1 MDIGIELGN
10 IAHALKALK
19 EAKVIRTKNL
29 VGDLGEYY
37 CSQIFNIQLHMCPV
51 KIWTSYYKV

>member
-19 EAKVIRTKNL
+19 EAKVIRTKKSSWGFRRIL
-29 VGDLGEYY
+29 LQ
-37 CSQIFNIQLHMCPV
+37 SNI
-51 KIWTSYYKV
+51 